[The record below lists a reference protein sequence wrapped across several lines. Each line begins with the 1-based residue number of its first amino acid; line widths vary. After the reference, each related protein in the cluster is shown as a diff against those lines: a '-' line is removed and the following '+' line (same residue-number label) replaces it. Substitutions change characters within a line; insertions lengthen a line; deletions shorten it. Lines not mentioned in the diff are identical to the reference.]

1 MDLQSEHERWLA
13 EEVYGGPVFVTDY
26 PAAIKAFYMR
36 RNSSS
41 SSSSSSGGGGDSG
54 GGGGGGGDRQTVAC
68 MDLLVPR
75 VGEMIG
81 GSMREE
87 RAGVLEAVM
96 RAQGMKLDS
105 MQWYLDLRR

>member
-1 MDLQSEHERWLA
+1 
-13 EEVYGGPVFVTDY
+13 
-26 PAAIKAFYMR
+26 
-36 RNSSS
+36 
-41 SSSSSSGGGGDSG
+41 
-54 GGGGGGGDRQTVAC
+54 

-87 RAGVLEAVM
+87 RHDVLEAAM
-96 RAQGMKLDS
+96 RGQGMNLES